1 MFTQKTT
8 NDFFIP
14 RQDSLTSTE
23 DILNKCVELDTSRTM
38 TENILPDFITNTGNA
53 VHGVISR
60 LTSDFYSSNRKHIFF
75 KKNQKQ
81 ECAEYV
87 LNHFPLEVLI
97 QKTIFAL
104 PNTNSIYIDYP
115 LFKTYGTSQNY
126 EIVVNYLLTE
136 INNIILQYGSFNM
149 HINLLTFSMSAVERY
164 TQAIQMICN
173 ECFKNTDIKYIDR
186 MVTMYIYNTPNMIGA
201 ISATLIRFT
210 NESIKDKMVYYT
222 KEQSTEMLE
231 KLIT

>member
-8 NDFFIP
+8 NDFHILS
-14 RQDSLTSTE
+14 QNTSTSTE
-23 DILNKCVELDTSRTM
+23 DLLNKCVELDTSRTM

-53 VHGVISR
+53 VHNVISR
-60 LTSDFYSSNRKHIFF
+60 LTNDFYSSNRKHVFF

-97 QKTIFAL
+97 KKTIYVL
-104 PNTNSIYIDYP
+104 PDTNSIYIDYP

-136 INNIILQYGSFNM
+136 INCIIAQYGSFNM
-149 HINLLTFSMSAVERY
+149 HINLLSFSMSAVERY
-164 TQAIQMICN
+164 TQAIQMFCN
-173 ECFKNTDIKYIDR
+173 ECFKNVNVKYIDS
-186 MVTMYIYNTPNMIGA
+186 MDNMYIYNTPNMIGA

-210 NESIKDKMVYYT
+210 NETIKDKMIYYT
-222 KEQSTEMLE
+222 KEQSNEILE